1 MRLGS
6 LAEAEGD
13 LAAAAELYQKALETP
28 GTEAAALRP
37 LARVALAQGDP
48 ARARECLHLALSA
61 NPNDPFSMHMLA
73 RLYLDGGEDPQIAEV
88 LARQS
93 AALMPERQEFW
104 DTLVLALNHQGR
116 HEDALKAAARSR
128 A

>member
-1 MRLGS
+1 M
-6 LAEAEGD
+6 
-13 LAAAAELYQKALETP
+13 P

-37 LARVALAQGDP
+37 LARVALAQNDP

-61 NPNDPFSMHMLA
+61 NHNDAQALHMLA

-88 LARQS
+88 LARQA

-104 DTLVLALNHQGR
+104 DTLVLSLNRQGR
-116 HEDALKAAARSR
+116 HEDALKAEARSR
-128 A
+128 L